1 MWLIFGPLLDIFLV
15 FWILLTLAELLQIEK
30 RDGTEEARLEEVLG
44 AL

>member
-1 MWLIFGPLLDIFLV
+1 MWLIFGIFLDIFLV

-30 RDGTEEARLEEVLG
+30 CDATEEARLEEVLG